1 MSVVEVWDIAQDDK
15 YEITRQDFIRLFII
29 CRSLIDNKWQRVRY
43 LYRIIPLNDMIM
55 NSIHSPN

>member
-1 MSVVEVWDIAQDDK
+1 MPVVEVWDIAQDDK
-15 YEITRQDFIRLFII
+15 YEITRQDFILLFII

-43 LYRIIPLNDMIM
+43 LFRIIQLNDTIM

>member
-1 MSVVEVWDIAQDDK
+1 MPVVEVWDIAQDDK

-29 CRSLIDNKWQRVRY
+29 CRSLIDNKWQIVRY
-43 LYRIIPLNDMIM
+43 SFRIIQLNDTIM